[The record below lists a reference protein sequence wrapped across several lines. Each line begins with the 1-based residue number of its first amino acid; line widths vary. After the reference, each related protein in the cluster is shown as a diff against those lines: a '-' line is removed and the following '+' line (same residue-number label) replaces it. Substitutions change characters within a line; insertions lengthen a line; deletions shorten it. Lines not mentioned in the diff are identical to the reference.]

1 MSERPD
7 VAIIM
12 ANYNGARFIGAAIE
26 SVRRQ
31 TLTSW
36 ELIVVDDASSD
47 DSLAVAEQSAGG
59 DPRIKILVQKVNR
72 GPAAARNRALDLVT
86 ARWIAIVDSDDLIP
100 PQRLQSL
107 LRRAHITGAA
117 IIADSLLEFSARER
131 PRPFLPPWL
140 SEETSWI
147 SLDSFIRSNCL
158 YSRLPAL
165 GYLKPMI
172 RMDIVRELGLRYDES
187 LRIGEDYHFLIRLM
201 ARGYRLLLEP
211 ASFYFY
217 RKHDNSISHRLRES
231 DINALIAAEHRFTA
245 RDIPF
250 APPVQDALKRRQ
262 RTLQSFQA
270 YDNVINA
277 IKSGD
282 LSTAAECAVRHP
294 HIWPMLIRPITA
306 RLRRLAQRGK
316 ASARRDSDVT
326 LETLLTESAA
336 VRPSGVTP

>member
-26 SVRRQ
+26 SIRRQ

-47 DSLAVAEQSAGG
+47 DSLAAAEQSAGG
-59 DPRIKILVQKVNR
+59 DPRIKILAQNVNR
-72 GPAAARNRALDLVT
+72 GPAAARNRALDFAT

-117 IIADSLLEFSARER
+117 IIADSLLEFSLGAR
-131 PRPFLPPWL
+131 PRPFLPAWL

-147 SLDSFIRSNCL
+147 SLESFIRSNCL
-158 YSRLPAL
+158 YSRMPAL

-217 RKHDNSISHRLRES
+217 RKHDSSISHRLRES
-231 DINALIAAEHRFTA
+231 DIMALIAAEHRFA
-245 RDIPF
+245 QRDIPF
-250 APPVQDALKRRQ
+250 APPVQAALRRRQ
-262 RTLQSFQA
+262 RTLQSLQA
-270 YDNVINA
+270 YDNVING
-277 IKSGD
+277 IKRGD

-306 RLRRLAQRGK
+306 RLRRLAARQNSRAARQRHD
-316 ASARRDSDVT
+316 ARS
-326 LETLLTESAA
+326 LIE
-336 VRPSGVTP
+336 